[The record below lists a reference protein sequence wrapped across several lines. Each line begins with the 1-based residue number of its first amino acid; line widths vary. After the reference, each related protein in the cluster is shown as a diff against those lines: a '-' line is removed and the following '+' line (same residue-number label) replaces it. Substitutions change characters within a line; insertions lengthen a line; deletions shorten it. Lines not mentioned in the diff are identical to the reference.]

1 MTAGPR
7 IHTAL
12 VPVPGA
18 IDQDEVAPLHAS
30 PDPTPWMMARRTSE
44 TPVASAETPL
54 HNRSS
59 NSFKISL
66 RVIMGVLACASRALI
81 FELPQLHEKPPSK
94 SSTAQDCPSPPHHRL
109 IIILH
114 LAPFPRLRY

>member
-18 IDQDEVAPLHAS
+18 IDQDEVAPLHIPGSDAM
-30 PDPTPWMMARRTSE
+30 DDGTSE

-81 FELPQLHEKPPSK
+81 FQLPQLHEKPPSK

-114 LAPFPRLRY
+114 LAPFLRLRY